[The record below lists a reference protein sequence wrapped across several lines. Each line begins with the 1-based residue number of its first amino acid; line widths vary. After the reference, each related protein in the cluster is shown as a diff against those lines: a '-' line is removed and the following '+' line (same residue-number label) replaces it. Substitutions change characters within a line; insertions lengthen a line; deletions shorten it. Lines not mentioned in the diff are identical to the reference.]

1 MVCPDTAAPNLAE
14 KRRQNWS
21 EGSMSNSAFRELD
34 RVVETL
40 TRAVESGLYRPGER
54 AALRSALGAVK
65 GVNLA
70 VTARCESGGPDYRE
84 RQLPV
89 GDR

>member
-1 MVCPDTAAPNLAE
+1 MIDNAL
-14 KRRQNWS
+14 RD
-21 EGSMSNSAFRELD
+21 LD
-34 RVVETL
+34 QVVETL
-40 TRAVESGLYRPGER
+40 TRAAVSRVLRPGER

-70 VTARCESGGPDYRE
+70 VSARCGDEGPDYRE